1 MSTKQDAIRVAGES
15 AFTVRTNELRAKA
28 LIDDLGLSTSG
39 NGRIAINDRPSNLL
53 SKTNPDC
60 ITKSKPLTNNSVAA
74 NAVLA
79 GVTAYL
85 ARLKFRPL
93 DVVFLAGLI
102 CILRFWGAA

>member
-1 MSTKQDAIRVAGES
+1 MSTTNECLRGAGKA
-15 AFTVRTNELRAKA
+15 AFTVIANELRAKA
-28 LIDDLGLSTSG
+28 LIDRLGLSRSD
-39 NGRIAINDRPSNLL
+39 NGRIATNDRPSNLL

-60 ITKSKPLTNNSVAA
+60 TTKSKPLTTYFVAA

-79 GVTAYL
+79 SVTAYL

>member
-1 MSTKQDAIRVAGES
+1 MKLQNDNGADVATSNPAKQHS
-15 AFTVRTNELRAKA
+15 KHTVDCT
-28 LIDDLGLSTSG
+28 
-39 NGRIAINDRPSNLL
+39 P
-53 SKTNPDC
+53 KTN
-60 ITKSKPLTNNSVAA
+60 NFVAA

>member
-1 MSTKQDAIRVAGES
+1 MSTKQDAIREAGEN
-15 AFTVRTNELRAKA
+15 AFTVSANELRAKA
-28 LIDDLGLSTSG
+28 LIDRLGLSRRD

-53 SKTNPDC
+53 SKQKPDC
-60 ITKSKPLTNNSVAA
+60 TTQSKPLTTYFVAA

-93 DVVFLAGLI
+93 DVVFLAGVICLI
-102 CILRFWGAA
+102 GFWRSA